1 MKKFNTFLEYHGCN
15 IDYKDGT
22 RQIVF
27 KTCSRPTR
35 KPFWKNPEHVTS
47 RVAKSTRAQLKNKPL
62 AYIKDLKNYI
72 NRFNLKH
79 NSEAKRVLEW
89 FDDCRS
95 LDSYTDSNSD
105 YYSDT
110 NSLPDTNYYKMSNLT
125 GDNLIIDIKPEPEP
139 EPDNKISELETNPQN
154 PDNKK
159 QKIPADNAL

>member
-1 MKKFNTFLEYHGCN
+1 MKKFNTFVEYHGCN
-15 IDYKDGT
+15 IGYKDGT

-47 RVAKSTRAQLKNKPL
+47 RVAKSTRVQLKKKPL
-62 AYIKDLKNYI
+62 AYKKDLKLYI
-72 NRFNLKH
+72 NSYNLVH
-79 NSEAKRVLEW
+79 GSEAKRVLEW
-89 FDDCRS
+89 LGDYS
-95 LDSYTDSNSD
+95 SSESYTDSDSD
-105 YYSDT
+105 YYSDA

>member
-1 MKKFNTFLEYHGCN
+1 MKKFNTFVEYHGCN

-47 RVAKSTRAQLKNKPL
+47 RVAKSTRAQFKNKPL
-62 AYIKDLKNYI
+62 SYIKDLKNYI

-139 EPDNKISELETNPQN
+139 DKNSDLQTNPQN
-154 PDNKK
+154 PNNKK
-159 QKIPADNAL
+159 QKIPVDNAL

>member
-1 MKKFNTFLEYHGCN
+1 MKKFNTLVEYHGCN
-15 IDYKDGT
+15 IGYEDGT

-47 RVAKSTRAQLKNKPL
+47 RVAKSTRAQLKNKSL
-62 AYIKDLKNYI
+62 AYIKDLENYI

-95 LDSYTDSNSD
+95 LDSYTDSDSD

-110 NSLPDTNYYKMSNLT
+110 NSIPDTNYYKMSNLT

-139 EPDNKISELETNPQN
+139 DKNSDLQTNPQN
-154 PDNKK
+154 PNNKK
-159 QKIPADNAL
+159 QKIPVDNAL

>member
-1 MKKFNTFLEYHGCN
+1 MKKFNTFVEYHGCN

-62 AYIKDLKNYI
+62 AHIKDLKNYI

-110 NSLPDTNYYKMSNLT
+110 NSLPGTNYYKMSNLT

-139 EPDNKISELETNPQN
+139 DKNSDLQTNPQN
-154 PDNKK
+154 PNNKK
-159 QKIPADNAL
+159 QKIPVDNAL

>member
-1 MKKFNTFLEYHGCN
+1 MKKFNTFVEYHGCN
-15 IDYKDGT
+15 IGYKDGT

-47 RVAKSTRAQLKNKPL
+47 RVVKSTSPQLKNKPL

-72 NRFNLKH
+72 NIFNLKH

-95 LDSYTDSNSD
+95 SDSYTDSDSD

-139 EPDNKISELETNPQN
+139 EPDIKKPELETNSQN

-159 QKIPADNAL
+159 HKIPADNAL